1 MAASDGK
8 PRRVD
13 IGFSGGQAFAVRL
26 DEAAYRSLREALESD
41 RSERWHSIESEDSQ
55 VLIDLAQ
62 VVYVRLD
69 TEQRGVGFSGPP

>member
-1 MAASDGK
+1 MAAAGK

-26 DEAAYRSLREALESD
+26 NEDEFNNLRSALETD
-41 RSERWHSIESEDSQ
+41 RGVRFYTITSEDSE

>member
-1 MAASDGK
+1 MEASGK

-26 DEAAYRSLREALESD
+26 TEAEYRSLREALESD
-41 RSERWHSIESEDSQ
+41 RSNRWHSLTSEDSE

-62 VVYVRLD
+62 IVYVRLD
-69 TEQRGVGFSGPP
+69 TEQRGMGFSGP

>member
-1 MAASDGK
+1 MASAGK

-13 IGFSGGQAFAVRL
+13 IGFSGGQAFAIRL
-26 DEAAYRSLREALESD
+26 NEDEFNDLRQALESD
-41 RSERWHSIESEDSQ
+41 RAARFHTITSEDSE

>member
-1 MAASDGK
+1 MEASGK

-26 DEAAYRSLREALESD
+26 PEDEYRKLREALSSD
-41 RSERWHSIESEDSQ
+41 RSERWHSLASEDSE

-62 VVYVRLD
+62 IVYVRLD
-69 TEQRGVGFSGPP
+69 TEQRGVGFSGP

>member
-1 MAASDGK
+1 MASAGK

-13 IGFSGGQAFAVRL
+13 IGFSGGQAFAIRL
-26 DEAAYRSLREALESD
+26 DEDEYRSLREALESD
-41 RSERWHSIESEDSQ
+41 RGERWHTLKSEDAE

-69 TEQRGVGFSGPP
+69 TEQRGVGFSGP

>member
-1 MAASDGK
+1 MPAAGK

-26 DEAAYRSLREALESD
+26 DDDQFKALREALESD
-41 RSERWHSIESEDSQ
+41 RSQRWHSLSTDDSE

-62 VVYVRLD
+62 VVYIRHD

>member
-1 MAASDGK
+1 MEASGK

-26 DEAAYRSLREALESD
+26 TEAEYRSLREALESD
-41 RSERWHSIESEDSQ
+41 RSNRWHSLTSDDSE

-62 VVYVRLD
+62 IVYVRLD
-69 TEQRGVGFSGPP
+69 TEQRGMGFSGP

>member
-1 MAASDGK
+1 MASAGK

-13 IGFSGGQAFAVRL
+13 IGFSGGQAFAIRL
-26 DEAAYRSLREALESD
+26 DEDEYRALREALESD
-41 RSERWHSIESEDSQ
+41 RSQRWHSLTSEDAE

>member
-1 MAASDGK
+1 MASAGK

-13 IGFSGGQAFAVRL
+13 IGFSGGQAFAIRL
-26 DEAAYRSLREALESD
+26 GEDEYRALREALESD
-41 RSERWHSIESEDSQ
+41 RSQRWHSLTSEDAE

>member
-1 MAASDGK
+1 MEASGK

-13 IGFSGGQAFAVRL
+13 IGFNGGQAFSVRL
-26 DEAAYRSLREALESD
+26 HEAEYRSLREALESD
-41 RSERWHSIESEDSQ
+41 RGQRWHTLTSEESE

-69 TEQRGVGFSGPP
+69 TEQRGVGFSGPA

>member
-1 MAASDGK
+1 MADAGK
-8 PRRVD
+8 PRKVD
-13 IGFSGGQAFAVRL
+13 IGFSGGQAFSVRL
-26 DEAAYRSLREALESD
+26 DEDTYRALREALESD
-41 RSERWHSIESEDSQ
+41 RSERWHSIDSEDSQ

>member
-1 MAASDGK
+1 MEASGK

-13 IGFSGGQAFAVRL
+13 IGFNGGQAFSVRL
-26 DEAAYRSLREALESD
+26 AEAEYRALREALESD
-41 RSERWHSIESEDSQ
+41 RSERWHSISSDDSE

-62 VVYVRLD
+62 VVYVKLD

>member
-1 MAASDGK
+1 MEAPAR

-13 IGFSGGQAFAVRL
+13 IGFSGGQAFPVRL
-26 DEAAYRSLREALESD
+26 DEDAYRGLREALESGGSD
-41 RSERWHSIESEDSQ
+41 RWHVLTTEDSE

-69 TEQRGVGFSGPP
+69 TEQRGVGFSGAP

>member
-1 MAASDGK
+1 MAAAGK

-26 DEAAYRSLREALESD
+26 NEDEYKSLRSALESG
-41 RSERWHSIESEDSQ
+41 SGERWYALTSEDSE

-69 TEQRGVGFSGPP
+69 TEARGVGFSGPP

>member
-1 MAASDGK
+1 MASAGK

-13 IGFSGGQAFAVRL
+13 IGFSGGQAFAIRL
-26 DEAAYRSLREALESD
+26 GEDEYRALREALESD
-41 RSERWHSIESEDSQ
+41 RSQRWHSLTSEDAE

-69 TEQRGVGFSGPP
+69 TEQRGVGFSSAS

>member
-1 MAASDGK
+1 MEGSGK

-26 DEAAYRSLREALESD
+26 TEAEYRSLREALESD
-41 RSERWHSIESEDSQ
+41 RSNRWHSLTSEDSE

-62 VVYVRLD
+62 IVYVRLD
-69 TEQRGVGFSGPP
+69 TEQRGMGFSGP

>member
-1 MAASDGK
+1 MAPAAGK

-26 DEAAYRSLREALESD
+26 DEDTYRALREALESD
-41 RSERWHSIESEDSQ
+41 RSERWHSIDSEDSQ

>member
-1 MAASDGK
+1 MAAAGK

-13 IGFSGGQAFAVRL
+13 IGFSGGQAFSVRL
-26 DEAAYRSLREALESD
+26 SEDEFNALRSALDSGGND
-41 RSERWHSIESEDSQ
+41 RWHSISTDESE

-69 TEQRGVGFSGPP
+69 TEQRGMGFSGPP

>member
-1 MAASDGK
+1 MAAAGK

-26 DEAAYRSLREALESD
+26 NEDEYKSLRDALESD
-41 RSERWHSIESEDSQ
+41 RSNRWYPLTSEDSE

-62 VVYVRLD
+62 IVYVRLD
-69 TEQRGVGFSGPP
+69 TEQRGVGFSGTP

>member
-1 MAASDGK
+1 MEASGK

-26 DEAAYRSLREALESD
+26 PVDAWQALREALQSD
-41 RSERWHSIESEDSQ
+41 RSERWYALETEDAE

-62 VVYVRLD
+62 VVYVRHD